1 VSRASLVK
9 VDSVDSAVSRAVQM
23 ACDLEALVPAGAS
36 VFIKPNM
43 LAGYDPRT
51 GATTNPGVLEAL
63 IRLLQSRTTDITL
76 IESDFEVPLIR
87 GAPMPMERDL
97 DRVYQLPQYDGVRA
111 LGVKFINLSK
121 SSRRIY
127 GDAGGAFIAPVR
139 LPAVLEQ
146 MDVFIDVPVM
156 KTHYLT
162 TVTLGLKNLY
172 GLIPRGHVRGR
183 LHNII
188 AGVLCDL
195 AALFKPHLTLI
206 DGTIGM
212 EGAYGPCFGAPVY
225 SKVIVAS
232 TDVVAADSVGCHVM
246 GYQPEDLSGQNPIM
260 EAEKRGIGNASLER
274 IEVVGE
280 RIEGVR
286 RKYDMDKQLP
296 LDLVRRMRELGT
308 FTEGEIEKGFAG
320 REGLV
325 RRYVES
331 MLYYGPLVRER
342 DELRY
347 DDELFRK
354 AFLCKVCGD
363 CPGWSEL

>member
-9 VDSVDSAVSRAVQM
+9 VDSVDSAVSRAVRM
-23 ACDLEALVPAGAS
+23 TCDLEALVPAGAS

-63 IRLLQSRTTDITL
+63 VRLLQSRTTDITL

-212 EGAYGPCFGAPVY
+212 EGAYGPCFGA
-225 SKVIVAS
+225 
-232 TDVVAADSVGCHVM
+232 DSVGCHVM
-246 GYQPEDLSGQNPIM
+246 GYQPEDLSGQNPIV

-342 DELRY
+342 DKLRY
-347 DDELFRK
+347 DDELFRR